1 MTSKHFAVVGDPIDH
16 SLSPN
21 IHSVAYRFLGLD
33 WDYTRFQISE
43 GYLQTFLSSE
53 GSNLSGLSVTMPLKH
68 EASELAA
75 SRDEIVEL
83 LGVANTLV
91 RTESG
96 FAAFNTDVYGIEMSL
111 SDCWKANIDRVAVLG
126 SGATA
131 QSALFALH
139 RKVPKA
145 QISIYVRDL
154 AKTQSIKDL
163 ASKLGLDLEIRELST
178 FSTNQDLT
186 ISTIPATALDTIS
199 TDSQHG
205 WLLNVNYSSKDSNFS
220 SQFDDARV
228 IQGETMLIWQA
239 IAQIRIFISGSPNI
253 ELGNEEAVFANMAD
267 AL

>member
-16 SLSPN
+16 SLSPK
-21 IHSVAYRFLGLD
+21 IHSAAYRFLGLD

-43 GYLQTFLSSE
+43 GYLKTFLSSE
-53 GSNLSGLSVTMPLKH
+53 GSNLAGLSVTMPLKH
-68 EASELAA
+68 EASELAT

-131 QSALFALH
+131 QSALFALS

-145 QISIYVRDL
+145 KISIYVRDL

-163 ASKLGLDLEIRELST
+163 ASKLGLSMEVRELST
-178 FSTNQDLT
+178 YSNTQDLT
-186 ISTIPATALDTIS
+186 ISTIPATALGTIS